1 MATSLLPALA
11 LGPVSLLGQALM
23 KFQRATSVPSWLYMM
38 IEPFLRASSI
48 LPCSTILR
56 HCHIS
61 IASVMPRLSVILF
74 HFIRPGTF
82 LMMNS
87 PFGPLA
93 LYSTTS
99 FSLPR
104 PEHSRKAPTTCPW
117 NSTPNHAETTGF
129 ADDIVLLLQR
139 QASRFAMVC
148 QGLRADKA
156 AWTLLLRFTCL
167 CGATGPLAQA
177 EDDELGGLHWRETDI
192 NELLAAVA
200 HVGRT
205 QLLIA
210 FDEEGLLRRPA
221 KEHAV

>member
-11 LGPVSLLGQALM
+11 LGPVSLLGQALT

-56 HCHIS
+56 HCHMS

-74 HFIRPGTF
+74 HFILPGTF

-104 PEHSRKAPTTCPW
+104 PEHSRNAPVTWPW
-117 NSTPNHAETTGF
+117 NSSPNHAETIGSLF
-129 ADDIVLLLQR
+129 VSAIVLSSSLSDQR
-139 QASRFAMVC
+139 PR
-148 QGLRADKA
+148 RP
-156 AWTLLLRFTCL
+156 L
-167 CGATGPLAQA
+167 CTTARELPEA
-177 EDDELGGLHWRETDI
+177 EDDKLGGLDRRQPDI
-192 NELLAAVA
+192 DHQLAAVA
-200 HVGRT
+200 HIGRV
-205 QLLIA
+205 QLLVA
-210 FDEEGLLRRPA
+210 FDEE
-221 KEHAV
+221 